1 MNSSSPSNSTPP
13 AHPPAIHPTAIGQI
27 RADQLAERMTVLVAP
42 LQLIDVREP
51 EEVAIAALDRFTVR
65 PLSTFAEWSE
75 AFLTE
80 FDPHTET
87 IVMCHHGIRSAYFC
101 QWLHRQGFT
110 NVKNLV
116 GGIDAYSVAIDP
128 TLHRY

>member
-1 MNSSSPSNSTPP
+1 MVDSSSNLNQTM
-13 AHPPAIHPTAIGQI
+13 GQI
-27 RADQLAERMTVLVAP
+27 RADEFAERLQILVSP

-51 EEVAIAALDRFTVR
+51 EEVEIASIQGFVVL
-65 PLSTFAEWSE
+65 PLSTFAEWSGPVLQE
-75 AFLTE
+75 L
-80 FDPHTET
+80 DPNIET

-101 QWLHRQGFT
+101 QWLQNQGFT

-128 TLHRY
+128 SLRRY

>member
-1 MNSSSPSNSTPP
+1 MK
-13 AHPPAIHPTAIGQI
+13 
-27 RADQLAERMTVLVAP
+27 VLVAP

-51 EEVAIAALDRFTVR
+51 DEVAIAALDTFTVL
-65 PLSTFAEWSE
+65 PLSSFAEWSGP
-75 AFLTE
+75 FLTE
-80 FDPHTET
+80 FNPHTET

-101 QWLHRQGFT
+101 QWLQHQGFT

-128 TLHRY
+128 SLRRY